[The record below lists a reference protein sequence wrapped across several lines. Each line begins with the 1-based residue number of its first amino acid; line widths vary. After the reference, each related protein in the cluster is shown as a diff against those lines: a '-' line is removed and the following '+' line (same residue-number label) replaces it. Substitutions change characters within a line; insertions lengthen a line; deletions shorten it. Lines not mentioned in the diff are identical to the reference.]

1 MGDRVQVLLR
11 DTATPGGP
19 RGMHRATICLSLP
32 IKVRQA
38 YSHLSAQALTIAPTR
53 SKAVVVLGAVIGWG
67 QPSVLQLP
75 QSMDVQPQSLL
86 LNWLS
91 LLGPVLQ
98 ERHGMCMY
106 RRSAWR
112 VQWDLSL

>member
-19 RGMHRATICLSLP
+19 RGIHRAATCLSLP

-38 YSHLSAQALTIAPTR
+38 YGHRSAQALTITPTR

-67 QPSVLQLP
+67 QPSALQLP
-75 QSMDVQPQSLL
+75 QRMDVEPQSLL
-86 LNWLS
+86 LNWLG

-98 ERHGMCMY
+98 DRHGY
-106 RRSAWR
+106 
-112 VQWDLSL
+112 VYV

>member
-19 RGMHRATICLSLP
+19 WGMHRATICLSLP

-38 YSHLSAQALTIAPTR
+38 YGHRSAQALTIAPTG

-67 QPSVLQLP
+67 QSSALQLP
-75 QSMDVQPQSLL
+75 QRMDVEPQPLL
-86 LNWLS
+86 LSWLS
-91 LLGPVLQ
+91 LPGPVLQ
-98 ERHGMCMY
+98 DRQGY
-106 RRSAWR
+106 
-112 VQWDLSL
+112 VYG